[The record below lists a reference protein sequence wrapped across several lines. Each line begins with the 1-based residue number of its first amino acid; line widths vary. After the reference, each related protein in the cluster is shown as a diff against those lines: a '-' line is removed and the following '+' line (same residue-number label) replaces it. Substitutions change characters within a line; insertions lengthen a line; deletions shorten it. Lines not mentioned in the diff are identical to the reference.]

1 MLLAHLM
8 NTGLGPFYDG
18 ILHLF
23 VTPEDLLPV
32 IALSLFAGLRGPA
45 FGRAV
50 LFALPGAW
58 LAGTVLGRL
67 LGPQAALPVVAAAVT
82 IALGGLAAADA
93 PLPWRWTTALAIG
106 LGLLHGAWNGV
117 ELARARASGIS
128 SALGAACAIFVVVA
142 ILSALVSSLRAPWS
156 RIVVRVAGSWIAA
169 AALFMLGWSL
179 RGA

>member
-50 LFALPGAW
+50 LFALPGSW
-58 LAGTVLGRL
+58 LVGTVLGRI

-93 PLPWRWTTALAIG
+93 PLPWRWATALAIG
-106 LGLLHGAWNGV
+106 LGLLHGAWNGA
-117 ELARARASGIS
+117 ELARAAGIS

-142 ILSALVSSLRAPWS
+142 VLSALVSSLRAPWS
-156 RIVVRVAGSWIAA
+156 RIAVRVAGSWIAA

-179 RGA
+179 RGV

>member
-50 LFALPGAW
+50 LFALPGSW
-58 LAGTVLGRL
+58 LAGTVLGRI

-106 LGLLHGAWNGV
+106 LGLLHGAWNGA
-117 ELARARASGIS
+117 ELAPAAGIS

-142 ILSALVSSLRAPWS
+142 VLSALVSSLRAPWS
-156 RIVVRVAGSWIAA
+156 RIAVRVAGSWIAA